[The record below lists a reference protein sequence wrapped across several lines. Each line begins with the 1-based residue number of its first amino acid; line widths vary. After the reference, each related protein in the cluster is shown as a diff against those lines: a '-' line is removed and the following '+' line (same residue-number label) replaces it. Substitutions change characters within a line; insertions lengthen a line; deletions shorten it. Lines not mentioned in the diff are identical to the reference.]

1 MQLNKGEI
9 MVLGIAIGI
18 ILGILMGIAYLI
30 GKILDELEERQD
42 VLAGRIN
49 DIYKKVIK
57 RDEQYQLMYDK
68 AKEYYELLEKADG
81 ADQAEK
87 ERIKEELDILS
98 APFSEYPAYHAFLEM
113 ERLRKG
119 LR

>member
-1 MQLNKGEI
+1 MALS
-9 MVLGIAIGI
+9 IAIGI
-18 ILGILMGIAYLI
+18 ILGILIGIAYLI
-30 GKILDELEERQD
+30 GNMILRVDALEERQD

-49 DIYKKVIK
+49 GIYKKVIK

-68 AKEYYELLEKADG
+68 AKEYYELLEKANG